1 MISRRERTLNYAILT
16 FFAVL
21 SVMPLLGVVLAAVT
35 PPGQAVQGFA
45 IPADGVDLGNFVRV
59 WRDADFGRALW
70 TSFQMTAIT
79 VVLSTIASILAGYAF
94 GTMRFPGSTTIFY
107 VFLIGLLMPFEA
119 TVIPVYYMMRWL
131 GLTGTVWSVALPSTS
146 LSIAFGTFWMR
157 AFFRS
162 APRPL
167 MEAARVDGASSLMV
181 LRKILLPLARPAVLT
196 MILLIFMWTWNDFL
210 YSLVMR
216 LQTAPLTLAQ
226 FQGYRRAD
234 VSGIAAA
241 AILVALPVF
250 AIYVVLQRHFIRGML
265 AGSMKG

>member
-1 MISRRERTLNYAILT
+1 MISRREHRLNYAVLTAFALLSIL
-16 FFAVL
+16 
-21 SVMPLLGVVLAAVT
+21 PLLGVVSAALT
-35 PPGQAVQGFA
+35 PPGEAVRGF
-45 IPADGVDLGNFVRV
+45 GVPTEGISLGNFTRV
-59 WRDADFGRALW
+59 WRDAQFGGALW
-70 TSFQMTAIT
+70 TSLQMTMIT
-79 VVLSTIASILAGYAF
+79 VVLSSVTSVLAAYAF
-94 GTMRFPGSTTIFY
+94 GTMRFRGSTVLFY
-107 VFLIGLLMPFEA
+107 VFLVGLLMPFEA
-119 TVIPVYYMMRWL
+119 TVIPVYYMMRGL
-131 GLTGTVWSVALPSTS
+131 DLTGTVWSVALPSTS

-167 MEAARVDGASSLMV
+167 IEAARVDGASSLTI

-241 AILVALPVF
+241 AILVALPVLI
-250 AIYVVLQRHFIRGML
+250 AYIALQRHFIRGML